1 MPAAA
6 VIPAPIVYI
15 RVAVV
20 KVPVVP
26 CLPGVIDPSPG
37 CASALPAYTR
47 VHIIMHTRYV
57 YPFGLP

>member
-20 KVPVVP
+20 KVPVVS

-37 CASALPAYTR
+37 CVSALPAYTR
-47 VHIIMHTRYV
+47 IRIITHTWYV
-57 YPFGLP
+57 YPFCLL